1 MGYSIIPIKPSFA
14 KTAVNDW
21 RLTTK
26 GGSSLRTEKKFTS
39 YEMFAD
45 FRDGGKAAPFELP
58 NIGTLGEMKNLSKG
72 WNRLRVTRQ
81 LGRVRLELNGKAV
94 YDKLKE
100 NDGPLE
106 PASIILVDNGLPTQF
121 ANIFVKELK

>member
-1 MGYSIIPIKPSFA
+1 
-14 KTAVNDW
+14 
-21 RLTTK
+21 
-26 GGSSLRTEKKFTS
+26 
-39 YEMFAD
+39 
-45 FRDGGKAAPFELP
+45 
-58 NIGTLGEMKNLSKG
+58 MKHLSKG

-81 LGRVRLELNGKAV
+81 LGRVRLELNGKVV

-106 PASIILVDNGLPTQF
+106 PASIILVGNGLPTQF